1 MRRNLLQQILTLCLF
16 PPLICSFTKNILVTT
31 PWTGGH
37 FSFPLN
43 IAVTLANAGHNV
55 TFLALLK
62 DPNIAIPENVNF
74 LEAVNISTEIRSLEY
89 LNEVAVKSG
98 ALDCPSEK
106 LISRSITGNQVV
118 LDVTL
123 KQIKLRFDYFF
134 QEEVKNLLD
143 DTKFDLIIVEETIFH
158 PLAVIARRLKI
169 PLVTAISVV
178 DQQRAKNEQ
187 NLPILL
193 TSEASQ
199 FLNIKNSSPPS
210 FLQRAELILELGMF
224 IFKLVPGIMD
234 IMTGHLEEAG
244 IQGLTDLDNETQL
257 YLVNDHPALSFPNL
271 RTPNSL
277 NVAGIGF
284 KFPSSPLDDDLS
296 FFVKTSKAKGKEI
309 VYVLLGSLA
318 YSMDFYSQIFG
329 EEFLKTLLGL
339 GNVAIIVRSDRK
351 YSNLPDVFSQS
362 WLPQKELL
370 ASSQLALFIS
380 SCGNNAKI
388 EAVLSEVPLLC
399 IPLFTDQYFN
409 SLLVKR
415 NRFGEMLLKEDFS
428 YQSLQKLTSHMLRNR
443 EEYAKRMKV
452 ASHAV
457 LQDPSTPE
465 QNLVFYS
472 NLLMQHG
479 NLDYLRNEVIVKQS
493 IVEIYNLDV
502 LGILVVVF
510 VVVLVVFLVICK
522 KLVIFGWK
530 FLKMGR
536 EVAIAKIERKKEE

>member
-1 MRRNLLQQILTLCLF
+1 MKKF
-16 PPLICSFTKNILVTT
+16 
-31 PWTGGH
+31 
-37 FSFPLN
+37 
-43 IAVTLANAGHNV
+43 
-55 TFLALLK
+55 
-62 DPNIAIPENVNF
+62 
-74 LEAVNISTEIRSLEY
+74 
-89 LNEVAVKSG
+89 
-98 ALDCPSEK
+98 
-106 LISRSITGNQVV
+106 
-118 LDVTL
+118 
-123 KQIKLRFDYFF
+123 
-134 QEEVKNLLD
+134 LD

-199 FLNIKNSSPPS
+199 FLNIEDSSPPS
-210 FLQRAELILELGMF
+210 FLQRAEVFFELGMF
-224 IFKLVPGIMD
+224 IFKLVPGMMD
-234 IMTGHLEEAG
+234 IMAGHLAEAG
-244 IQGLTDLDNETQL
+244 LQGLTDLDNATQL

-271 RTPNSL
+271 KAPNSL
-277 NVAGIGF
+277 NIAGIGF

-296 FFVKTSKAKGKEI
+296 LFVKTSKSEGKEI
-309 VYVLLGSLA
+309 VYVSLGTLA
-318 YSMDFYSQIFG
+318 FSMDFYGEIFG

-351 YSNLPDVFSQS
+351 YPDLSHVFSQS

-370 ASSQLALFIS
+370 ASSQLSLFIS
-380 SCGNNAKI
+380 SCGNNAKV

-415 NRFGEMLLKEDFS
+415 NKFGEMLLKEDFS
-428 YQSLQKLTSHMLRNR
+428 HQALQKLTSHMLRNR
-443 EEYAKRMKV
+443 EEYVKKMKV

-457 LQDPSTPE
+457 LLDPSTPE
-465 QNLVFYS
+465 QNLVFYC

-479 NLDYLRNEVIVKQS
+479 NLDYLRNEVIMKQS
-493 IVEIYNLDV
+493 MVEIYNLDV
-502 LGILVVVF
+502 LGILVVVL
-510 VVVLVVFLVICK
+510 VVVLVMFLVICK
-522 KLVIFGWK
+522 KLVIFSRR

-536 EVAIAKIERKKEE
+536 EVAITNEIDWKKEE

>member
-16 PPLICSFTKNILVTT
+16 LPLICSFTKNILVTT

-43 IAVTLANAGHNV
+43 IAATLANSGHNV

-74 LEAVNISTEIRSLEY
+74 LEAANISAEIRSLEY

-98 ALDCPSEK
+98 ALDCPSGK

-118 LDVTL
+118 LDETL

-187 NLPILL
+187 NLPILF

-199 FLNIKNSSPPS
+199 FLNIENSSPPS

-234 IMTGHLEEAG
+234 IMAGHLAEAG
-244 IQGLTDLDNETQL
+244 LQGLTDLDNQTQL

-271 RTPNSL
+271 KAPNSL

-296 FFVKTSKAKGKEI
+296 LFVKTSKSKGKEI
-309 VYVLLGSLA
+309 VYVSLGTLA
-318 YSMDFYSQIFG
+318 FSKDFYSQIFG

-339 GNVAIIVRSDRK
+339 GNVAIIVRSNIK
-351 YSNLPDVFSQS
+351 YPDLSDVFSQF

-370 ASSQLALFIS
+370 ASSQLSLFIS

-399 IPLFTDQYFN
+399 IPLFTDQHFN

-415 NRFGEMLLKEDFS
+415 NKFGEMLLREDFS
-428 YQSLQKLTSHMLRNR
+428 YQALQKLTSHMLRNR
-443 EEYAKRMKV
+443 EEYVKKMKV

-457 LQDPSTPE
+457 LHDPATPE
-465 QNLVFYS
+465 RNIVFYC
-472 NLLMQHG
+472 NLLIQHG

-510 VVVLVVFLVICK
+510 VVVLVMLFVICR

-536 EVAIAKIERKKEE
+536 ENEFEWKKEE